1 MRIENLQT
9 FGRSGAD
16 DANVQER
23 EVEVRDAAAPQLLCE
38 LVVTRFQVAGGCD
51 IACPQRP
58 FNRGR
63 QRRNQGLQHHDGNRE
78 TLGRPF
84 LVREVVRVVHAER
97 PGSAPERSHDANRA
111 EPLQSPPLVSG
122 ERAKRAVRDIDPA
135 GHRERAVCFERAD
148 VLPDRGVQGS
158 VGSHAVIVLPLL
170 P

>member
-16 DANVQER
+16 DANVQEG

-38 LVVTRFQVAGGCD
+38 LVVTRFQIAGGCD

-63 QRRNQGLQHHDGNRE
+63 KRRDQGLHHDDRDRE
-78 TLGRPF
+78 ALGRPF
-84 LVREVVRVVHAER
+84 LVREVVRVVHSER
-97 PGSAPERSHDANRA
+97 PGRAPERSHDANRA

-122 ERAKRAVRDIDPA
+122 ERV
-135 GHRERAVCFERAD
+135 E
-148 VLPDRGVQGS
+148 
-158 VGSHAVIVLPLL
+158 HALSAM
-170 P
+170 